1 MKRRLRQ
8 TSESEINLLP
18 MMDVLLCLLA
28 FFILVSI
35 HLKPGQPTLK
45 IQLPRITNSSSTGNS
60 SLDQQPLVLQLT
72 ATGKLQEAEIPLSP
86 SDLEQRLL
94 QYFRSSPNGTVLLI
108 ADQSLPYQ
116 MITSYLSQIQKVG
129 GDRVALAVNS
139 P

>member
-86 SDLEQRLL
+86 SGLEQRLF
-94 QYFRSSPNGTVLLI
+94 QYFQSSPNGTVLLI

-116 MITSYLSQIQKVG
+116 VIASYLSQIQKVG

>member
-8 TSESEINLLP
+8 TSESEVNLLP

-35 HLKPGQPTLK
+35 HLKPGLPTLK
-45 IQLPRITNSSSTGNS
+45 IQLPLIIDRPLADNSA
-60 SLDQQPLVLQLT
+60 LDHQPLVLQLT
-72 ATGKLQEAEIPLSP
+72 ATGQLQEAETPLLTD
-86 SDLEQRLL
+86 DLEFRLL
-94 QYFRSSPNGTVLLI
+94 QYFQSSPNGTVLLI

-116 MITSYLSQIQKVG
+116 VIATYLSRIQKVG